1 MTHDSTIVNNS
12 EEYPRAPPGTI
23 HLSVRDLVEFSLV
36 VYLPEK
42 VKGVSGT
49 FYISVRE
56 QILLEKFQQIALA
69 KKPLMQDS

>member
-12 EEYPRAPPGTI
+12 EEYPPAPPPGTR
-23 HLSVRDLVEFSLV
+23 HLSVTDLVEFSLV
-36 VYLPEK
+36 VYVPEK

-56 QILLEKFQQIALA
+56 YILLEKFQQIALA
-69 KKPLMQDS
+69 KKPLM

>member
-1 MTHDSTIVNNS
+1 MTHDSAIVNNS
-12 EEYPRAPPGTI
+12 EESPPPPAPPGTI
-23 HLSVRDLVEFSLV
+23 HLSVTDLVEFSMV

-56 QILLEKFQQIALA
+56 
-69 KKPLMQDS
+69 

>member
-12 EEYPRAPPGTI
+12 EEYPPPRPPGTI
-23 HLSVRDLVEFSLV
+23 HLSVTDLVEFSLV

-56 QILLEKFQQIALA
+56 
-69 KKPLMQDS
+69 

>member
-1 MTHDSTIVNNS
+1 MTHDSAIVNNS
-12 EEYPRAPPGTI
+12 KEYPPPGTI
-23 HLSVRDLVEFSLV
+23 HLSVTDLVEFSLV

-56 QILLEKFQQIALA
+56 
-69 KKPLMQDS
+69 